1 MKTLALAVAA
11 VFLLT
16 TAASFDA
23 DAASRNQG
31 QHSQSGKSH
40 MSKAKNKASQMG
52 KSSDRRA
59 KARTT
64 GQRTG
69 QYGGRG

>member
-1 MKTLALAVAA
+1 MKSLALAVAA

-16 TAASFDA
+16 TAASFNA

-31 QHSQSGKSH
+31 QYSQSGKSH
-40 MSKAKNKASQMG
+40 LNKSKNKASQMG

-64 GQRTG
+64 GQRSG
-69 QYGGRG
+69 QYGSRG